1 MKKFLLFL
9 LLCTSLAAADPQPIA
24 IDDPAWQPLFT
35 ALAAKGPVFATFTE
49 HRHSKLRKIPTV
61 LDGEMR
67 LAPGHGLSLLYIK
80 TERLMII
87 DEQGIL
93 LRDAAGRTRELPDNA
108 NAALLPVLRF
118 DLPAL
123 AQLFELKGAREGAD
137 WRIEFIPRDTAQKS
151 LLVTGRDETV
161 TSLEF
166 HPTASQ
172 RIEITITAT
181 RTGVPFSSSELTQFF
196 RQ

>member
-1 MKKFLLFL
+1 
-9 LLCTSLAAADPQPIA
+9 
-24 IDDPAWQPLFT
+24 
-35 ALAAKGPVFATFTE
+35 
-49 HRHSKLRKIPTV
+49 
-61 LDGEMR
+61 
-67 LAPGHGLSLLYIK
+67 
-80 TERLMII
+80 MII